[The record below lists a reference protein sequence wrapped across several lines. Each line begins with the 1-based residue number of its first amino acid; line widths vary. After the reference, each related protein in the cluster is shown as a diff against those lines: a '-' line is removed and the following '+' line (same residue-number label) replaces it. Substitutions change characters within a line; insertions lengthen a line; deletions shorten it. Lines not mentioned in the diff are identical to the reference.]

1 MMDRWKFYWAG
12 RSPRE
17 QRLLMVAG
25 ALAALMLIWLVVR
38 PAMAWTQ
45 QMQTAS
51 QAAVE
56 REGRVMAKARLLATP
71 KGTAGG
77 GAGGAAGWGAAL
89 DQYLAQSAS
98 ELGLSLSRN
107 DPRGADA
114 VSIAMTQ
121 AKPQV
126 VTVWLA
132 ELERQG
138 MVLDNLTL
146 TPQADGTLGVTS
158 DLRRVTR

>member
-17 QRLLMVAG
+17 QRLLVVAG
-25 ALAALMLIWLVVR
+25 ALAALMLIWLIIGS
-38 PAMAWTQ
+38 AMTWTQ
-45 QMQTAS
+45 QMQSAS
-51 QAAVE
+51 QEAVE
-56 REGRVMAKARLLATP
+56 REGRVIAKAKLLARP
-71 KGTAGG
+71 V
-77 GAGGAAGWGAAL
+77 GAAAAGAEIGNGAAL

-114 VSIAMTQ
+114 VSIAMNQ
-121 AKPQV
+121 AKAQV
-126 VTVWLA
+126 VTLWLA

-146 TPQADGTLGVTS
+146 TPQADGTLGVTA
-158 DLRRVTR
+158 DLRRVTP